1 MHLINRRLYLLFGTL
16 AIIMAC
22 TCAPLS
28 NLGIPSVNSPLSPAD
43 NFPHTAN
50 PISVSAVLD
59 TANAATNAN
68 WQQAGI
74 ATNFSV
80 DGQTADGIPFSLT
93 MPGALLSQD
102 AEGNLSAAFGS
113 PVTVTPILSIDG
125 LPFSQGYLAAFQIA
139 PEGALMVSPGYFS
152 LQLPGLLDV
161 SQVIGFAADGTGQ
174 DFHLFPITVSP
185 DDYNGLTWVSFNISH
200 FSIYG
205 IALATLQEVEAQA
218 GHPPANPASQ
228 DDQDLAPLTP
238 LLGDPDL
245 APLPNIVQLQL
256 DKSYDR
262 LVRNSLDNL
271 ADIPCNKVDVAA
283 YQFEAWMGKVSTT
296 NQTDHYQD
304 RINQD
309 AASLLARLTACAKVT
324 CESCVNNT
332 TGSPLDKAK
341 VNSLFV
347 LAAFAGDM
355 ASILGDSEQWVFWYR
370 VSNKCAEEA
379 GLPGVGIIT
388 YGDYDGP
395 AQTAVPL
402 ICK

>member
-1 MHLINRRLYLLFGTL
+1 MHRIDRRLYLLFGTL
-16 AIIMAC
+16 AIVLAC

-28 NLGIPSVNSPLSPAD
+28 KLGIPSINSPLSPAD
-43 NFPHTAN
+43 DFPHTPD
-50 PISVSAVLD
+50 PIAITVVLD

-68 WQQAGI
+68 WAQTGVAD
-74 ATNFSV
+74 NFSV
-80 DGQTADGIPFSLT
+80 DGQTADGIPFSLS

-102 AEGNLSAAFGS
+102 ADGNLSAAFGS

-139 PEGALMVSPGYFS
+139 PEGALMVTPGYLS

-161 SQVIGFAADGTGQ
+161 SQVIGFAADGNGQ
-174 DFHLFPITVSP
+174 DFHLFPVTVNP
-185 DDYNGLTWVSFNISH
+185 DDYNGLTWVSFNIPH

-205 IALATLQEVEAQA
+205 IALATVQEVEAQA

-228 DDQDLAPLTP
+228 DDQDLAPLYP
-238 LLGDPDL
+238 IMGDPDL
-245 APLPNIVQLQL
+245 TPLPNIVQLQL

-283 YQFEAWMGKVSTT
+283 YQFEAWMSKVSTA
-296 NQTDHYQD
+296 NQTDHYQS

-309 AASLLARLTACAKVT
+309 AASLLARLTACARVT

-332 TGSPLDKAK
+332 TGAK
-341 VNSLFV
+341 LNQAAVNTLFV
-347 LAAFAGDM
+347 QAAFAGDM
-355 ASILGDSEQWVFWYR
+355 ASILGDSEQWVFWYQ

-379 GLPGVGIIT
+379 DLPLIGFMTG
-388 YGDYDGP
+388 GDYAGP